1 MALQSMFEAL
11 SAGLNLMP
19 FETKDEDREIYRFPL
34 GEVPET
40 LMDLSLA
47 TLPSMNKLCD
57 DLERVHDL
65 LQEAVAGNL
74 DWEKAFEAEDWLLPV
89 GQLQS
94 RALATKALLEDYAS
108 GAKQQRRYARWLNR
122 NSYDVEMVSA
132 PIEPGHILQ
141 EVLWQRCYGAVCTS
155 ATITALGRFDRFIER
170 VGLPAEVPTLVIASP
185 FNYPEIATFHV
196 PSMQS
201 DPRDFEA
208 HSAEITELLPELL
221 KREESA
227 LVLFTSWRQL
237 NAVVK
242 ALPDK
247 LSDGL
252 LVQGDGS
259 KQALIVEHKRRVD
272 GKEGSYLF
280 GLASF
285 SEGLDLPGAYCRHVI
300 IVKLPFAVP
309 DDPIDQAIAE
319 WAEARGRN
327 AFYEISV
334 PDAALKL
341 VQACGRL
348 IRHEKDFG
356 TITMLDKRIVTQR
369 YGRALIES
377 LPPFRLDLPSN
388 MP

>member
-1 MALQSMFEAL
+1 M
-11 SAGLNLMP
+11 N
-19 FETKDEDREIYRFPL
+19 IY
-34 GEVPET
+34 
-40 LMDLSLA
+40 
-47 TLPSMNKLCD
+47 
-57 DLERVHDL
+57 
-65 LQEAVAGNL
+65 
-74 DWEKAFEAEDWLLPV
+74 
-89 GQLQS
+89 
-94 RALATKALLEDYAS
+94 
-108 GAKQQRRYARWLNR
+108 
-122 NSYDVEMVSA
+122 VEMVSA

-259 KQALIVEHKRRVD
+259 KQALIVEHKRRLM
-272 GKEGSYLF
+272 GKRVLIYLV
-280 GLASF
+280 L
-285 SEGLDLPGAYCRHVI
+285 
-300 IVKLPFAVP
+300 
-309 DDPIDQAIAE
+309 
-319 WAEARGRN
+319 
-327 AFYEISV
+327 
-334 PDAALKL
+334 L
-341 VQACGRL
+341 VSQKG
-348 IRHEKDFG
+348 
-356 TITMLDKRIVTQR
+356 
-369 YGRALIES
+369 
-377 LPPFRLDLPSN
+377 
-388 MP
+388 